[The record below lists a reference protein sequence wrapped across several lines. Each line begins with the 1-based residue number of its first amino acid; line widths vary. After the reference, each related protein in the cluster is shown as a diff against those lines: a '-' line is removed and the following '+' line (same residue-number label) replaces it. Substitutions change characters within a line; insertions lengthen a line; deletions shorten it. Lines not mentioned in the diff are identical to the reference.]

1 MGAEVFLFD
10 PSGAFIVMS
19 SFRPLPQNF
28 EGEVVYGAKD
38 RFADHVPV
46 ILNPTPYDG
55 VEQPY
60 QVLGLGLQVGLHEVS
75 DFPQE

>member
-1 MGAEVFLFD
+1 MGALVW
-10 PSGAFIVMS
+10 MS
-19 SFRPLPQNF
+19 SSRPSPQDF

-38 RFADHVPV
+38 RFADHVPM

-60 QVLGLGLQVGLHEVS
+60 QVLGLGLQVGLHDVS